1 MKHSLLK
8 NFIKQ
13 VSLNKIVVISL
24 SLFLFFGVNTS
35 TYAAH
40 HAEAEH
46 KTNEA
51 ESTSSSTSTTKASAT
66 TETSKVK
73 KTEAKNAKKMTALNE
88 LPRVVMETTS
98 GKLVI
103 ELYPKKAPATVEN
116 FLKYVNDKFYDGTTF
131 HRIVPGFVIQGGGYT
146 FDLKQKPTRKPIVNE
161 ANNGLKNDI
170 ATLSMART
178 RAPNSATS
186 QFFINTVNNLAL
198 DPSSS
203 SAGYAVFG
211 KVVEGFNVVKKI
223 EKEPRGLHRH
233 QPEAPNTPVIIEK
246 AYVLESK

>member
-1 MKHSLLK
+1 MKRSIIK
-8 NFIKQ
+8 NFAKQ
-13 VSLNKIVVISL
+13 TSLNKIAFI
-24 SLFLFFGVNTS
+24 SLFLFFGISTS
-35 TYAAH
+35 TYAAQ
-40 HAEAEH
+40 HAETEQ
-46 KTNEA
+46 KT
-51 ESTSSSTSTTKASAT
+51 SKTTSTPNNSAAAKTSAT
-66 TETSKVK
+66 SETSKIK
-73 KTEAKNAKKMTALNE
+73 KTESKNTKTTAASNE
-88 LPRVVMETTS
+88 LPRVIMETSS

-103 ELYPKKAPATVEN
+103 ELYPNKAPATVEN
-116 FLKYVNDKFYDGTTF
+116 FLTYVNDKFYDGTTF

-161 ANNGLKNDI
+161 ANNGLKNGI

-186 QFFINTVNNLAL
+186 QFFINTANNLSL
-198 DPSSS
+198 DQSPS

-246 AYVLESK
+246 AYVLENK